1 MYRTNEARLSGALE
15 FRLLQ
20 RHNGTVGQLNK
31 LANLTWQ
38 AAAHC

>member
-1 MYRTNEARLSGALE
+1 MSRTNEARLSGALKL
-15 FRLLQ
+15 RLLQ

-31 LANLTWQ
+31 LAKLTWQ